1 MRICD
6 DRYSRDRL
14 RFDLALRLIQH
25 EARTRTIR
33 QWTGL
38 TDDRIRKLYRNYLS
52 QPGAAGVVRHRG
64 KSPQQ
69 PAFFTRNP
77 RMREEAAVLASVCYL
92 LGVMPGG
99 KMADAQRKL
108 PGVQRGEAL
117 CEAFETYQH
126 LVQGPRISFE
136 HAVFLITALARG
148 EELSAVVCGD
158 CRALMIVDRLAM
170 PLRRCTACEHP
181 AQGDL
186 LLASSP
192 PSAEAVS

>member
-14 RFDLALRLIQH
+14 RFDLALRFIQH

-38 TDDRIRKLYRNYLS
+38 TDDRIRKLYRNYLT
-52 QPGAAGVVRHRG
+52 QPGAAGVIRHRG

-69 PAFFTRNP
+69 AAFFTRNP
-77 RMREEAAVLASVCYL
+77 RMREETAVLASVCYL

-99 KMADAQRKL
+99 RLADAQRSL

-126 LVQGPRISFE
+126 LVQSPRISFE
-136 HAVFLITALARG
+136 HAVYLITALARG
-148 EELSAVVCGD
+148 EELSAIVCSD
-158 CRALMIVDRLAM
+158 CRGLMVVDRLAV
-170 PLRRCTACEHP
+170 PHRRCAACERTL
-181 AQGDL
+181 QGEL
-186 LLASSP
+186 LLPASP
-192 PSAEAVS
+192 GDDA

>member
-14 RFDLALRLIQH
+14 RFDLALRFIQH

-38 TDDRIRKLYRNYLS
+38 TDDRIRKLYRNYLT
-52 QPGAAGVVRHRG
+52 QPGTRGVIRHRG

-69 PAFFTRNP
+69 AAFFTRNP
-77 RMREEAAVLASVCYL
+77 RMREETAVLASVCYL

-99 KMADAQRKL
+99 RIVDAQRSL
-108 PGVQRGEAL
+108 PSVQRGEAL

-126 LVQGPRISFE
+126 LVHGPRISFE
-136 HAVFLITALARG
+136 HAVYLITALARG
-148 EELSAVVCGD
+148 EELSATICGD
-158 CRALMIVDRLAM
+158 CRGLMVVDRFAV
-170 PLRRCTACEHP
+170 PQRRCAGCERSIQGELLPLP
-181 AQGDL
+181 AEGG
-186 LLASSP
+186 
-192 PSAEAVS
+192 EA